1 MSRLVSCLFIFLL
14 LIPMVSAVY
23 SVKAPGGLYEVQYSV
38 LSNGTG
44 ALIHLSIL
52 QWGIDCGMT
61 DCWPAVFY
69 GHEYL
74 LYFNG
79 SHLYLLNF
87 TPVLRTP
94 YVEYKGA
101 SFLNGSWY
109 IEVKYFNDEIDKFY
123 RLDIKHLCIEPA
135 NVSWLW
141 LPKGNVSDS
150 IYGWKIEL
158 QSLGPG
164 EWGPA
169 NVSDIW
175 IALSRNVSRW
185 SPGPV
190 TLVNSSVFPV
200 YFTLKKDN
208 NTRKV
213 TIIYVNTTNNSR
225 GLIEGFWFPK
235 SVKIVNVTACK
246 LTAPQ
251 ENTTL
256 NETKTQTSAQRNI
269 TCSHVNTVERMNKTS
284 LSPPTFSKKNICGPG
299 LMVIIVVGTV
309 LIVKKRRA
317 QLRG

>member
-44 ALIHLSIL
+44 ALIHLSVL
-52 QWGIDCGMT
+52 QWGISCGMT
-61 DCWPAVFY
+61 SCWPAVFY
-69 GHEYL
+69 GQEYL

-109 IEVKYFNDEIDKFY
+109 IEVKYFNDEIDRFY
-123 RLDIKHLCIEPA
+123 RLDIRHFCIEPA

-141 LPKGNVSDS
+141 LPEGNVSDS
-150 IYGWKIEL
+150 IYGWKIE
-158 QSLGPG
+158 QPLGPG
-164 EWGPA
+164 EWGHT

-175 IALSRNVSRW
+175 IALNRNVSSW

-213 TIIYVNTTNNSR
+213 TIIYVNTTNNSK
-225 GLIEGFWFPK
+225 GLIEGFWFLK

-246 LTAPQ
+246 TST
-251 ENTTL
+251 NTSPGPAVGSNSTTTPIQAQPG
-256 NETKTQTSAQRNI
+256 EEGAQT
-269 TCSHVNTVERMNKTS
+269 TMGEH
-284 LSPPTFSKKNICGPG
+284 KNSICGPG
-299 LMVIIVVGTV
+299 IILLAAAILV
-309 LIVKKRRA
+309 LLRRA
-317 QLRG
+317 KR

>member
-1 MSRLVSCLFIFLL
+1 MSRLVIPLL
-14 LIPMVSAVY
+14 LLFLSASVSAY
-23 SVKAPGGLYEVQYSV
+23 PYVKAPGGLYEVQYSV

-79 SHLYLLNF
+79 SQLYILNF
-87 TPVLRTP
+87 TPVLRTL
-94 YVEYKGA
+94 YYMEYKGA

-109 IEVKYFNDEIDKFY
+109 IEVKYYPKKSDEIDRFY
-123 RLDIKHLCIEPA
+123 RLDIRHFCIEPA

-150 IYGWKIEL
+150 IYGWRIEL

-164 EWGPA
+164 EWGHT
-169 NVSDIW
+169 NVSDVW
-175 IALSRNVSRW
+175 IALSRNVSSW

-208 NTRKV
+208 NTRKIV
-213 TIIYVNTTNNSR
+213 LIYINTTNNSK
-225 GLIEGFWFPK
+225 GLIEGFWFPE

-246 LTAPQ
+246 STAPK

-256 NETKTQTSAQRNI
+256 NKTRTQTSAQRNI
-269 TCSHVNTVERMNKTS
+269 MCSHVNTVEKTNKTS
-284 LSPPTFSKKNICGPG
+284 TPHQTSSKKSICGPG
-299 LMVIIVVGTV
+299 LMVIISLSAPLLV
-309 LIVKKRRA
+309 KRRK
-317 QLRG
+317 

>member
-1 MSRLVSCLFIFLL
+1 MSRLVIPIFLL
-14 LIPMVSAVY
+14 LFLSSSVSAY
-23 SVKAPGGLYEVQYSV
+23 PYVKAPGGLYEVQYSV

-61 DCWPAVFY
+61 NCWPAVFY

-87 TPVLRTP
+87 TPVLGTP

-109 IEVKYFNDEIDKFY
+109 IEVKYSSDEIDRFY
-123 RLDIKHLCIEPA
+123 RLDTGHFCIEPA

-164 EWGPA
+164 EWGHT
-169 NVSDIW
+169 NISDIW
-175 IALSRNVSRW
+175 IALNRNVSRW

-200 YFTLKKDN
+200 YFALKKDN

-213 TIIYVNTTNNSR
+213 TIVYINTTNNSK

-235 SVKIVNVTACK
+235 SVKIVNVTVCK
-246 LTAPQ
+246 STAPR

-256 NETKTQTSAQRNI
+256 NETKTQTSAQRNL

-284 LSPPTFSKKNICGPG
+284 PSPQTSSKKSICGPG
-299 LMVIIVVGTV
+299 LVVIIVVGTV
-309 LIVKKRRA
+309 FFVRKRR
-317 QLRG
+317 G